1 MNPRHVNENKKA
13 FDKMRLLTTILAG
26 VLSGLLN
33 LNQLEGPFLYFAIQ
47 LVLTVL
53 IYFKIGDAEK
63 YFKSVGSLF
72 EGLASGILLFICV
85 WMIVVNVVYVL

>member
-1 MNPRHVNENKKA
+1 MMENKKA

-26 VLSGLLN
+26 VLSGLFN
-33 LNQLEGPFLYFAIQ
+33 MNQLEGPFLYFGIQ

-53 IYFKIGDAEK
+53 IYFKIGEVEK
-63 YFKSVGSLF
+63 YFKSVGSLL